1 MRRVRRILSAL
12 TTVWVCCHAAGL
24 IASPLAVCVDELHQ
38 SADTECTCAH
48 GGDHATCPMHH
59 SAPARSSS
67 KSNCSCKSTADPH
80 EAIVVAIVG
89 PIAVVVQRA
98 EFDEP
103 FCVSTLTADSARHL
117 QSAPLAPDGPPPRA

>member
-1 MRRVRRILSAL
+1 MSRVRRILSAL

-24 IASPLAVCVDELHQ
+24 IASPLAVCVGAFHQ

-48 GGDHATCPMHH
+48 GGDHATCLMHH
-59 SAPARSSS
+59 SVPARSSS
-67 KSNCSCKSTADPH
+67 KSDCSCRSTADPH
-80 EAIVVAIVG
+80 EATLVAIVG
-89 PIAVVVQRA
+89 PIAVMVQRA